1 MPRRG
6 ESQYAVSSP
15 GKTEDHKYARGHKQL
30 SMNPPCRSPK
40 LREVVNRVRATMLQA
55 SPGFGADDF
64 EADPSSS
71 ALPSASTVVVSM
83 MSPG

>member
-30 SMNPPCRSPK
+30 SMNPPS
-40 LREVVNRVRATMLQA
+40 VVRQNSARDFWK
-55 SPGFGADDF
+55 PGHKHYVAGDHRD
-64 EADPSSS
+64 ESSGTIS
-71 ALPSASTVVVSM
+71 STK
-83 MSPG
+83 